1 MIMMMMMVMMMM
13 MNGIR
18 HPNPDEFWL
27 VKSQALLVKSTILLI
42 SSNF

>member
-1 MIMMMMMVMMMM
+1 MIMMMMMVMMM